1 MKQIIDFLSF
11 YSERVGSLMGISRIA
26 CPHFI
31 MFLANLSSPFVSTL
45 LGGRG
50 IPAVPG
56 RIIMFRIRVS
66 TPFCAAI
73 AVLRTSPPW
82 CPARRIF
89 ALSEETINRLCPA
102 KVGRNDVSRVG
113 IQDKDPSRVGALSD
127 STLRA
132 KVNDLR
138 KDTVRYE
145 HVLNWP
151 SLSLTSTGSEA
162 ELEEAIKSIATK
174 SLKGVFVSIIVNCR
188 R

>member
-1 MKQIIDFLSF
+1 MPAIHK
-11 YSERVGSLMGISRIA
+11 VV
-26 CPHFI
+26 
-31 MFLANLSSPFVSTL
+31 FLANLFL
-45 LGGRG
+45 LGGGRG

-56 RIIMFRIRVS
+56 RIIMFCIRVS

-73 AVLRTSPPW
+73 AGLRTSPPW

-89 ALSEETINRLCPA
+89 ALSKETINRLCPA

-138 KDTVRYE
+138 KDTDSKIRTY
-145 HVLNWP
+145 VLKWP
-151 SLSLTSTGSEA
+151 SRSLTSTGSET
-162 ELEEAIKSIATK
+162 EPEEAIKSIATK